1 MIKLTKIYFVRHC
14 EATGNLNRTFQ
25 GSTNTDIT
33 ELGAKQLEKLSER
46 FANIPLDKIYTSP
59 LKRAQKTALAI
70 KGERD
75 IEIEVLNSITELD
88 GGIIEGKPIDV
99 SFAEYPDLKDA
110 WFNHPHDFAPQ
121 NGEAMR
127 DAYKRIE
134 NAFFELIKKHKGETI
149 ACTSHGGII
158 RCIECRILYNDITK
172 LKQVTLFDNTA
183 ICLFEI
189 DDDDNIM
196 IKLSNDSSH
205 LTPDLIRQTARPS
218 KFLQAEGTK

>member
-1 MIKLTKIYFVRHC
+1 M
-14 EATGNLNRTFQ
+14 
-25 GSTNTDIT
+25 
-33 ELGAKQLEKLSER
+33 
-46 FANIPLDKIYTSP
+46 
-59 LKRAQKTALAI
+59 RAQKTAFAI
-70 KGERD
+70 KGDRN

-88 GGIIEGKPIDV
+88 GGIIEGKPIDI
-99 SFAEYPDLKDA
+99 SFTEHPDLKDA

-134 NAFFELIKKHKGETI
+134 NAFFELVAKHKGETI

-158 RCIECRILYNDITK
+158 RCLECRILYNDITK

-189 DDDDNIM
+189 DDDGNIT

-218 KFLQAEGTK
+218 KFLQAEGSK